1 MALLK
6 YRTFDKMRREI
17 KEQKLKE
24 TEAVKYKKFYTEK
37 LTQYGVRDASELD
50 DNQLAEFLDT
60 VKNYR
65 KNNITEQ

>member
-6 YRTFDKMRREI
+6 FRTFEKLRREV
-17 KEQKLKE
+17 KEQKIKE
-24 TEAVKYKKFYTEK
+24 SEANRYKKFYLETLQK
-37 LTQYGVRDASELD
+37 YGVSDASELD
-50 DNQLAEFLDT
+50 DDRLSEFLDV

>member
-6 YRTFDKMRREI
+6 YRTFDKMRREV

-24 TEAVKYKKFYTEK
+24 TEASKYKKFYTET
-37 LTQYGVRDASELD
+37 LTQYGVSDASELD
-50 DNQLAEFLDT
+50 DDQLAEFLDT

-65 KNNITEQ
+65 KNNITE